1 MKNHTKERILGSTIL
16 LGGGLLLSAMLY
28 RTGDVSVSQD
38 TASQST
44 ANQSMIDEST
54 VVVTDEQVAENT
66 RPTLDVMTADYD
78 TEQRILAEKR
88 EQRAAQIEERR
99 AQIDALLKTQTEA
112 RAKALAKAAKERSS
126 TGSASIQKTKDLID
140 EVEAEAAKLKKLQAE
155 KAALEAAQKADAA
168 RLKAT
173 IAAQEKQ
180 RQAQKKQLSYG
191 EAKKK
196 LREARRKAD
205 SSAGRFGVQVALAA
219 NEAAADDLA
228 QRLKKYGYK
237 VSTSKTNRGVR
248 VVVGPEKGRATARA
262 LREKLQADQ
271 RLSVS
276 GAWVTAYHT
285 PTKKQSAK
293 KNSAKKEVTGKK
305 PSQKEKTEAPQ
316 KPVEDKYRYGVQVAM
331 AGDTASR
338 DALVAKLKKHGYKVT
353 TSNTS
358 RGTRIIVGGGMKK
371 EAAQRLQAKVNAD
384 SRIGI
389 SGAWLKR
396 ERRR

>member
-16 LGGGLLLSAMLY
+16 LGGGILLSAMLY
-28 RTGDVSVSQD
+28 RTGDVSVNQS
-38 TASQST
+38 TANQST
-44 ANQSMIDEST
+44 ANQSMVGENT

-112 RAKALAKAAKERSS
+112 RAKALEKAAKEQSAGDSVTLTPAGSS
-126 TGSASIQKTKDLID
+126 SIQKTKDLID

-155 KAALEAAQKADAA
+155 KAALEAAQKADDAK
-168 RLKAT
+168 LKAT

-196 LREARRKAD
+196 LREARKEAD

-248 VVVGPEKGRATARA
+248 VVVGPERGRNTAYA

-271 RLSVS
+271 RFSIS
-276 GAWVTAYHT
+276 GAWVTAYN
-285 PTKKQSAK
+285 PPAEKQLAKKQA
-293 KNSAKKEVTGKK
+293 AKKEAAE
-305 PSQKEKTEAPQ
+305 SPQ
-316 KPVEDKYRYGVQVAM
+316 KPVADKYRYGVQVAM

-353 TSNTS
+353 TSDTS

-371 EAAQRLQAKVNAD
+371 EAAQKLQAKVNAD

-396 ERRR
+396 EPRR